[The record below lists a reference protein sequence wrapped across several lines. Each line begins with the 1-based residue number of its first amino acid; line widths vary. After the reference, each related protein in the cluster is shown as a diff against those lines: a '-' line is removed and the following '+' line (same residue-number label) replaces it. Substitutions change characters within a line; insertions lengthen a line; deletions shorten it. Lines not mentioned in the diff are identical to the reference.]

1 VAAQDF
7 NFPDADADGKP
18 FLRRGR
24 RTGSNKTYPVI
35 PGVFLTDQDGNPL
48 SPAGDA
54 TAANQVTEIAR
65 LTSILAAAVAATP
78 AGLAEIGKVNWRHI
92 NVAGATLT
100 RPANQTPY
108 TALDSISD
116 NATAGSV
123 TALTSN
129 NLSDTNDDPIT
140 LSQIVLDTT
149 DTGPG
154 TAGATIR
161 IHAFNSDP
169 TASSGVGAG
178 DNATWSNKRAGWI
191 GSFSGVMTLFSDG
204 SRGILAPDAV
214 PLILAFPAT
223 GAKNIW
229 WQIQALVAFTPSAN
243 STTFTPRFKGYQ
255 GRL

>member
-169 TASSGVGAG
+169 TASSGVG
-178 DNATWSNKRAGWI
+178 
-191 GSFSGVMTLFSDG
+191 VMTLFSDG